1 MDSDLSNPAALAFW
15 DSVDEAALEATIRPQ
30 AVFADV
36 QLQGTVTDGPSSQL
50 DTMAM
55 PIETPSAPVV
65 RTGIDPK
72 WLAVLAVA
80 VLAIG
85 ALVLLKDAR

>member
-1 MDSDLSNPAALAFW
+1 MDTDLSNPAAMAFW
-15 DSVDEAALEATIRPQ
+15 DSVDESALEATIRPQ

-36 QLQGTVTDGPSSQL
+36 QVQGTISDGPREQIDQIATAVPATRSV
-50 DTMAM
+50 A
-55 PIETPSAPVV
+55 
-65 RTGIDPK
+65 IDPK
-72 WLAVLAVA
+72 WLAVLAIA

>member
-1 MDSDLSNPAALAFW
+1 MDTDLSNPAALAWF
-15 DSVDEAALEATIRPQ
+15 DTVDESALEATIRPQ

-36 QLQGTVTDGPSSQL
+36 QVQGTISDGPRDQ
-50 DTMAM
+50 
-55 PIETPSAPVV
+55 IEQIAANVPASTRGVV
-65 RTGIDPK
+65 IDPK
-72 WLAVLAVA
+72 WLAVLAIA